1 MKSAR
6 KGLFMSHFLRTSS
19 KLLSHLIFILTT
31 QEYGDDTE
39 EVLSLLLSF
48 CYLPRVG
55 AEDGVQPGGKGK
67 QLKGQLI

>member
-1 MKSAR
+1 M
-6 KGLFMSHFLRTSS
+6 
-19 KLLSHLIFILTT
+19 LTT
-31 QEYGDDTE
+31 LEYGDDIE
-39 EVLSLLLSF
+39 EVLSPLLSF